1 MSFWP
6 RGGVSASPTP
16 GGDAFYRGNVELLAE
31 GQFFFETEPTSGF
44 GGGFAL
50 VFRYNFLP
58 EGKFIPFVEAG
69 AGILSLDFDVAG
81 QRDGFNFSPQA
92 GLGFHYFLSENTALT
107 GEWRCRVG
115 LSLLPL

>member
-1 MSFWP
+1 M
-6 RGGVSASPTP
+6 
-16 GGDAFYRGNVELLAE
+16 
-31 GQFFFETEPTSGF
+31 
-44 GGGFAL
+44 

-92 GLGFHYFLSENTALT
+92 GLDFHYFLSERTALT
-107 GEWRCRVG
+107 GEWRWLHISNANTG
-115 LSLLPL
+115 EPNAGINSSLVLIGVSVFLK